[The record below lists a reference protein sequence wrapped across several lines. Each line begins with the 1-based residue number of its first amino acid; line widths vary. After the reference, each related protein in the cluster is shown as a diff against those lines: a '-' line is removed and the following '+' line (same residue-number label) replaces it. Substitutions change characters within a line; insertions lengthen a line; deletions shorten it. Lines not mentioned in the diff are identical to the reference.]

1 MSKSIPIRSKDNS
14 RLAGSISIQDK
25 KDIPTANKLHD
36 DLVARAYLAPK
47 IAGQDPVAIAYE
59 AFTKIKE
66 GGSLGDLKRVSIT
79 GAETSRFLK
88 DTLKERYPLTK
99 FSVRWGGYA
108 GGGSVHVSWTDGP
121 SVKEVDEITNSFS
134 GATFDGTQ
142 DLKEYKSAVLTKL
155 PARFEL
161 SGEPVL
167 VSFGTDFVFTDRE
180 LSPQYQ
186 NALSIIAQEIID
198 DNQTSIGRAF
208 ETGLDNYPAL
218 GSSYGTFNGG
228 SGYSLL
234 RWLSEKV
241 SPEKAN
247 DLVH

>member
-1 MSKSIPIRSKDNS
+1 MSKSIPIRNEDNS
-14 RLAGSISIQDK
+14 RLAGSVSIQDK

-36 DLVARAYLAPK
+36 DLIARAYLAPK
-47 IAGQDPVAIAYE
+47 ISGQDPIAIAYE
-59 AFTKIKE
+59 AFNKIKE
-66 GGSLGDLKRVSIT
+66 NSSLKDLKQVSIT

-88 DTLKERYPLTK
+88 ETLKERYPDTK

-108 GGGSVHVSWTDGP
+108 GGGSVHISWTDGP
-121 SVKEVDEITNSFS
+121 SVKEVDEIADSFS
-134 GATFDGTQ
+134 GATFDGSQ
-142 DLKEYKSAVLTKL
+142 DLKEYKDSVLIKL
-155 PARFEL
+155 PARFE
-161 SGEPVL
+161 SSNESVL

-186 NALSIIAQEIID
+186 SSLSIIAQEIIE
-198 DNQTSIGRAF
+198 DNNLSIGRAF
-208 ETGLDNYPAL
+208 EIGLDRYPSL

-241 SPEKAN
+241 SPAQAN
-247 DLVH
+247 KITR